1 MLSLNPYAPL
11 NKGYALL
18 KYKEHFLSTNQSL
31 KDYDSFDII
40 RKNET
45 VTASL
50 INNVSSPIVQAKA
63 KKKSIKKKI
72 ENANELF

>member
-1 MLSLNPYAPL
+1 MAIKHSGRNSITPVFS
-11 NKGYALL
+11 NK
-18 KYKEHFLSTNQSL
+18 H
-31 KDYDSFDII
+31 DSGVDII